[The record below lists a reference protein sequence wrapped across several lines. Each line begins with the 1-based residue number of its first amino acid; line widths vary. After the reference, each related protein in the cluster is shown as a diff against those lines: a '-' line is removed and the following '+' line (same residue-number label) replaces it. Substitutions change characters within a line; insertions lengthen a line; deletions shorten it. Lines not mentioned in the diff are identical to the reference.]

1 MWKEIVKFEKCIVTY
16 RNHIKSLQDG
26 NKRIVDKLNQLK
38 NVLWILVNVKHEILK
53 IYNWRF
59 TWNIKYVH

>member
-1 MWKEIVKFEKCIVTY
+1 MRKEIVKLEKYTVTY

-38 NVLWILVNVKHEILK
+38 NVLWILVNMKHEILK
-53 IYNWRF
+53 IYN
-59 TWNIKYVH
+59 